1 MTGAQIW
8 RLESVDLMFD
18 KACQRIR
25 ESSNQSLSMLAC
37 LVVLINNSVAKA
49 KTAIDEQQ
57 ATVRM
62 SSDGCPKDKADYRV
76 YLSRYYGMWKRQF
89 TFMYVS
95 DVWKIVSNEKL
106 TLCLET

>member
-49 KTAIDEQQ
+49 KTAIDEQ
-57 ATVRM
+57 
-62 SSDGCPKDKADYRV
+62 
-76 YLSRYYGMWKRQF
+76 
-89 TFMYVS
+89 
-95 DVWKIVSNEKL
+95 
-106 TLCLET
+106 